1 MKALPI
7 IAALA
12 LASCSP
18 AKPDI
23 TVTDA
28 WSRPT
33 NSAAQPAVVYLTL
46 TNSGSGD
53 DRLTAVE
60 TKVAGRASMH
70 ISTTADGVMR
80 MRAIDGVDIPAGET
94 VRLSPAGS
102 HIMLEQLA
110 APLNGGSK
118 FTLTLRFQHSAP
130 TQVSVTVRADS
141 APMEHQHGH

>member
-23 TVTDA
+23 AVTDA

-70 ISTTADGVMR
+70 TSTTADGVMR
-80 MRAIDGVDIPAGET
+80 MRAVDGVDIPAGEA
-94 VRLSPAGS
+94 VRLSPAGT

-110 APLNGGSK
+110 EPLKGGTQ

-130 TQVSVTVRADS
+130 RQVPVAVRADS
-141 APMEHQHGH
+141 SPVEHSHGH